1 MTEPQWQ
8 HAAALFYF
16 LDALLM
22 EKVVGAAAMVT
33 NRDPRYRLSKEAVES
48 AASQV

>member
-1 MTEPQWQ
+1 MLR
-8 HAAALFYF
+8 LFSISWT
-16 LDALLM
+16 L